1 MRKRLRV
8 ILFIDVQFSI
18 NILAKGLLSGTGF
31 DPDNDRRVI
40 LVSRQ
45 KAGLHYRELAR
56 RAA

>member
-40 LVSRQ
+40 LVSR
-45 KAGLHYRELAR
+45 
-56 RAA
+56 